1 MAKRYVMTPARRA
14 ALKRAQLIS
23 ARKRKGKGKKLS
35 TGQKVAIGAAGAVTV
50 GAIAYGAHKG
60 AGKYKAHKVSKIRS
74 DARKRIA
81 SRPKR
86 APKARVT
93 PRVRR
98 KPGTGPPKSQSL
110 DAVGKT
116 FLTTMGMRDAAKRN
130 RRKVRKGGP
139 PKSKSRKATSARK
152 KFASAN
158 KVARD
163 RREAKALARHR
174 AADKARRQRGLDG
187 YIPGKAKHDRRR
199 SKADRKKRPR
209 SGIA

>member
-1 MAKRYVMTPARRA
+1 MAKAYRLTPARRA

-50 GAIAYGAHKG
+50 GAIAYGASKG
-60 AGKYKAHKVSKIRS
+60 AGKYKAHKVSKIKS

-86 APKARVT
+86 APKPKATVS
-93 PRVRR
+93 PKKR

-110 DAVGKT
+110 DSVGKT

-163 RREAKALARHR
+163 RREARALARHR
-174 AADKARRQRGLDG
+174 AEDRARRKRGLGG
-187 YIPGKAKHDRRR
+187 YIPGKAKHNRRR
-199 SKADRKKRPR
+199 SKADRKKYPR
-209 SGIA
+209 T

>member
-50 GAIAYGAHKG
+50 GAIAYGANKG
-60 AGKYKAHKVSKIRS
+60 AGKYKAHKVSKIKA

-81 SRPKR
+81 ARPKR
-86 APKARVT
+86 APKPKATVS
-93 PRVRR
+93 PRR
-98 KPGTGPPKSQSL
+98 KPGTGPPRSQSL

-116 FLTTMGMRDAAKRN
+116 FLTTMGMRDAAKKSK
-130 RRKVRKGGP
+130 RKVRKSGP

-152 KFASAN
+152 KFSAAN

-174 AADKARRQRGLDG
+174 AEDRARRKRGLGG
-187 YIPGKAKHDRRR
+187 YTPSKAKHDRRR
-199 SKADRKKRPR
+199 SKTARKKRPR
-209 SGIA
+209 I